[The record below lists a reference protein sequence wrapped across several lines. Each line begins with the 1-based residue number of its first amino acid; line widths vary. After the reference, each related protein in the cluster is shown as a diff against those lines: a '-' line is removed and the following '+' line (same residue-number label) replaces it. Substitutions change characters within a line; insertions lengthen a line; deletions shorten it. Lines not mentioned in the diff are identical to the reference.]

1 MIIRF
6 EKRPRITHFASVGG
20 KSERDG
26 PLGDML
32 DKYDES
38 DYFGMKTWEKA
49 EAEMQ
54 RLALFEAMT
63 KGNFLDSEID
73 MLFAGDLMNQCVSS
87 GYGLLSFDIPFAGL
101 YGACSTCAESIAL
114 ASCMTSAYLRRC
126 AAVTSSHFCS
136 AERQF
141 RYPLEYASLRTPTS
155 QRTVTGAGAFIIES
169 EGDGVMISE
178 VMFGKSFDSK
188 IKDTNNMGEAMTVAA
203 VDTLTRFFKSSATL
217 PSDYDAIYTGDLGYE
232 GRALTVQGMLENG
245 YDINDRYDDCGLL
258 IFNRKMQD
266 AASGGSGCGCS
277 ALVLAT
283 KILPEMLENKMKNVL
298 FVATGALMS
307 PSSVQQGLSIPSIA
321 HLIHLTLEE

>member
-87 GYGLLSFDIPFAGL
+87 GYGLLSF
-101 YGACSTCAESIAL
+101 AESIAL
-114 ASCMTSAYLRRC
+114 ASCMTNAYLRRC

-178 VMFGKSFDSK
+178 VMFGRSFDSK
-188 IKDTNNMGEAMTVAA
+188 VKDANNMGEAMTVAA